1 MKVRKTFYFLFICSC
16 CFVTLSGC
24 STGTAGPTPTSTP
37 NGQTPVVSVTS
48 MPPAQTSCPTGGKA
62 NPAIMTPMSPG
73 SHANIVYISEHGGTQ
88 TIASQATL
96 VRYDTITGSK
106 TTILSFAR
114 PDTGITSAQI
124 SADGQWILYVATTL
138 SENQAKLQLIR
149 ADGQGLQTLLCRN
162 LNEISSIQWS
172 PNQQTVAF
180 IGPAGPGSA
189 IYLLNLATG
198 QLEQLIGGAYQPF
211 AWLDNARLYVTQVQ
225 GDQNISQKNLYLI
238 DTSKGVNQKPGN
250 LVRIASVPAGCGGFE
265 KSSDGTQM
273 FASACL
279 FDNFDN
285 CRGYATQGPS
295 TLSTMPAVG
304 GSARTI
310 YSSKEQALAAIH
322 VVNSQTLLMYIENTD
337 NNLSQNG
344 LWKLNTDGSGLT
356 RLTTAPGKEC
366 ADLEFPTEW
375 PQIISHGQSY
385 ALRISQE
392 QGPFTALLVGS
403 LNGGAQTTF
412 ATLNLSEGIMFLVG
426 WAMM

>member
-1 MKVRKTFYFLFICSC
+1 MKVRKTFYFLFIFSCS
-16 CFVTLSGC
+16 FVTLSGC

-88 TIASQATL
+88 TIPLQAAL

-124 SADGQWILYVATTL
+124 SADGQWILFVATTL

-225 GDQNISQKNLYLI
+225 GDQIISQKNLYLI
-238 DTSKGVNQKPGN
+238 DTSKGVNQRPGN

-273 FASACL
+273 FASSCL

-285 CRGYATQGPS
+285 CRGYATQGPG
-295 TLSTMPAVG
+295 TLSTTPATG
-304 GSARTI
+304 GSARTM
-310 YSSKEQALAAIH
+310 YSSKEQALVAIH
-322 VVNSQTLLMYIENTD
+322 AVNPQTLLMYIENTD
-337 NNLSQNG
+337 NYLSQNG
-344 LWKLNTDGSGLT
+344 LWKLNKDGSGLT
-356 RLTTAPGKEC
+356 RLTTAPGEEC

-426 WAMM
+426 WVMM